1 MGAFQS
7 APLPRGKAMVNVF
20 DGTRNLY
27 QDAGPPLITV
37 RDGNLKTWSREHHD
51 KSSVE
56 FEDLPVFD
64 NSGDDYTFIAWAE
77 GYKDAGFFP
86 VKIAAGTVR
95 IVDLMMIP
103 ESNGFNFAQ
112 AGWEAIRTNRPVLA
126 DLLAAGTDSSDAA
139 SLRYG
144 NLMRIQGGA
153 LLACLLNI
161 TTAMGQ
167 IHLPQNTALDYL
179 KMIEW
184 QLDGPNR
191 MAQDRFFAWAD
202 PALISQLEQAKLDKK
217 FADAPGTL
225 HPGATR
231 SYKQVEFGEA
241 NVQITFHENDRHNGW
256 VLVEPDIDYY
266 RDPAAHLLCEV
277 AVNALGHL
285 TDPRIVYVL
294 RWIAGRHAGIPA
306 FDPLY
311 TIVKT

>member
-7 APLPRGKAMVNVF
+7 APLPGGKAMVNVF

-27 QDAGPPLITV
+27 GGDKKLLITV
-37 RDGNLKTWSREHHD
+37 QDGNRKTYSREYHE
-51 KSSVE
+51 KPSVE
-56 FEDLPVFD
+56 FVDLPVFGNAGD
-64 NSGDDYTFIAWAE
+64 NYTFLAWAE

-86 VKIAAGTVR
+86 VKIAGGTVR
-95 IVDLMMIP
+95 IVDLMLVP
-103 ESNGFNFAQ
+103 QSNRFDFAQ
-112 AGWEAIRTNRPVLA
+112 AGWETIRTNRPVLA
-126 DLLAAGTDSSDAA
+126 DLLAAGVAGSDAA
-139 SLRYG
+139 SLRYSD
-144 NLMRIQGGA
+144 LMKIQDGA
-153 LLACLLNI
+153 ILACLLNI

-167 IHLPQNTALDYL
+167 IHLPQKTALDYL

-184 QLDGPNR
+184 QFDGPYK
-191 MAQDRFFAWAD
+191 MGQDRFFAWAD
-202 PALISQLEQAKLDKK
+202 PALIPQLEQAKLENE

-231 SYKQVEFGEA
+231 SYKQIEFGEA
-241 NVQITFHENDRHNGW
+241 NVQLTFHEGTLHNGW

-266 RDPAAHLLCEV
+266 RDPAAHLLLEV

-285 TDPRIVYVL
+285 TDPSMVYVL

-311 TIVKT
+311 TIVKA